1 MQNESSPKIMKSTS
15 IAAYERPARVASY
28 DADMDVMHPNR
39 HKMVAI
45 ALEILPFDPA
55 APITALDLGTGTGFF
70 TAKFLERFPQASV
83 ISVDGSNSMVDLART
98 RLGTLVAKVDFRIGD
113 FRQLQSLIP
122 ESSHGEVVFSSY
134 ALHHLNRGE
143 KRDVISQALRF
154 LKPGGWLINAD
165 IVSNESKVIEERVQQ
180 VRVDGIV
187 RRGHALDSRFR
198 DAESVRQFLDQLEAT
213 DGDQPLTLAEDLEV
227 FREAGFIHRSV
238 LWSEYREVVI
248 GGRK

>member
-1 MQNESSPKIMKSTS
+1 
-15 IAAYERPARVASY
+15 
-28 DADMDVMHPNR
+28 
-39 HKMVAI
+39 
-45 ALEILPFDPA
+45 
-55 APITALDLGTGTGFF
+55 
-70 TAKFLERFPQASV
+70 
-83 ISVDGSNSMVDLART
+83 MVDLART
-98 RLGTLVAKVDFRIGD
+98 RLGTQVAKVDFRIGD

-134 ALHHLNRGE
+134 ALHHLNRSE
-143 KRDVISQALRF
+143 KRDVISQAFRF

-165 IVSNESKVIEERVQQ
+165 IVSNESKVIEKRVQQ

-187 RRGHALDSRFR
+187 RRGLALDSRFR

-213 DGDQPLTLAEDLEV
+213 DGDQPLTLADDLEV